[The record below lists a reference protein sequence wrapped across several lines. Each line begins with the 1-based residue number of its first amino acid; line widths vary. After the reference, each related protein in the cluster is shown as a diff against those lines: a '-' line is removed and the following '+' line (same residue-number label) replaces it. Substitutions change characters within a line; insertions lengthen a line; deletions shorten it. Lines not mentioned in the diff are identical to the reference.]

1 MKYIMIT
8 ALLSGMMAGCGS
20 EPAAAPAK
28 VEKAKA
34 MLPGEFEISSEVTAL
49 RSADKSIPAT
59 KAKLGDKEV
68 YKACVAADGTL
79 SPEMFVDKNDKC
91 GVTNSY
97 VRSGRLS
104 IQYQCN
110 RAGKGTLYPN
120 ADGDFKA
127 DGFEAL
133 VNVSTQFAGTGD
145 YQMTRKLV
153 AKRVGD
159 CPAGGIKG

>member
-1 MKYIMIT
+1 MVIL
-8 ALLSGMMAGCGS
+8 ALLGGALGGCGG
-20 EPAAAPAK
+20 EPAATPAK
-28 VEKAKA
+28 AEKAKA
-34 MLPGEFEISSEVTAL
+34 LLPGEFEISSEVTAL
-49 RSADKSIPAT
+49 RSADASTPAT
-59 KAKLGDKEV
+59 KAKLGDKQV

-79 SPEMFVDKNDKC
+79 SPEMFVDKGDKC
-91 GVTNSY
+91 SVTNSY

-133 VNVSTQFAGTGD
+133 VNVSTQFSGTGD
-145 YQMTRKLV
+145 YRLTRKLV

-159 CPAGGIKG
+159 CPAAGVAG